1 MPSPITYTIFA
12 TANDPRFGNTH
23 RIGELRIRYS
33 VLCDI
38 FGSDGRVVD
47 DKTDAEWGIIW
58 SDGIVATI
66 YNYKN
71 GPAYAGRPIERVT
84 EWSIGGRDE
93 VAVGRV
99 KRFITA
105 HKKTPAVAPLPV
117 QVEKCSV
124 CGEEST
130 EPCKTPMCVYEKK
143 WACKECKK
151 SYRYWK
157 DQEGRI
163 DAEINTCAT
172 CSKH

>member
-1 MPSPITYTIFA
+1 MPSPITYTIIP

-47 DKTDAEWGIIW
+47 DKTDAEWGIVW
-58 SDGIVATI
+58 SDGVVATI

-71 GPAYAGRPIERVT
+71 GPAYAGRPIERVS

-105 HKKTPAVAPLPV
+105 RKKKALNLEPPLV
-117 QVEKCSV
+117 VREV
-124 CGEEST
+124 LRE
-130 EPCKTPMCVYEKK
+130 
-143 WACKECKK
+143 
-151 SYRYWK
+151 
-157 DQEGRI
+157 
-163 DAEINTCAT
+163 
-172 CSKH
+172 